1 MARVHQA
8 QQHCRKVLKFTSKP
22 ETRMTDQLLHLFG
35 TLSHPTYLAAVERLV
50 PASPL
55 NRGDARFAVSRPVC
69 CARSTSITAPT
80 NTPLRLP
87 SSSSSKGRDSNAA
100 AKAVPEAFTCKEGAK
115 RGGSTAPITVGGV
128 NCNRNVSKLHYPTQ
142 APELKLI
149 QGKRLQRC
157 SECSARGIHLQ
168 QSEHMSTCPSMAVRL
183 SGSRD
188 IQHAHMC
195 TVRRVVV
202 AVGVGG
208 THRAIAGAFTH
219 TSFCVCC
226 GSVFTLRAHLK
237 QGSHNPTLTHEM
249 RVLYT
254 YILGPRPND
263 RHIFSQAA
271 SLAID
276 ERCTNLFPQS

>member
-1 MARVHQA
+1 
-8 QQHCRKVLKFTSKP
+8 
-22 ETRMTDQLLHLFG
+22 
-35 TLSHPTYLAAVERLV
+35 
-50 PASPL
+50 
-55 NRGDARFAVSRPVC
+55 
-69 CARSTSITAPT
+69 
-80 NTPLRLP
+80 
-87 SSSSSKGRDSNAA
+87 
-100 AKAVPEAFTCKEGAK
+100 VPEAFTCKEGAK
-115 RGGSTAPITVGGV
+115 RGGSTAPVTVGGV

-157 SECSARGIHLQ
+157 SECSARGTHLQ
-168 QSEHMSTCPSMAVRL
+168 QSEHMSTCPSMVVRL

-208 THRAIAGAFTH
+208 THRAIAGVFTH
-219 TSFCVCC
+219 TRFRVCC

-254 YILGPRPND
+254 YILGPRPDD
-263 RHIFSQAA
+263 RHIFGQAA

-276 ERCTNLFPQS
+276 KRCTNLFPQS